1 MADKSSTSA
10 PSGGAMTR
18 TQAVFIGVGAMVGAG
33 IFALLGEAGTIALS
47 AVWISFLIAGI
58 IAALQG
64 YSFAKLGTKHAS
76 ASGMMGYI
84 AAGFGK
90 ESRMTSVFS
99 WLVWA
104 SSMIVVAMVAV
115 SFGTYAATVIMGG
128 GTPSAALTQVMATV
142 IIIGVVLLSALGGSG
157 AVAKIQ
163 SVVIRL
169 VIIVLLSL
177 AVVTMWTA
185 DWSMLAP
192 STYPS
197 VSAIIGSIALTFFAF
212 LGFGVISYTA
222 KDLKN
227 QNDMG
232 PATYIALAIATSTYV
247 AISLGVFGQLT
258 PAQVTAAGPT
268 AIALAA
274 QTALTK
280 MAGGFSGQAAYAVV
294 TITAMLSTA
303 GAVNA
308 TVYPVPGLLGSLAE
322 QGVFPPFF
330 GTKKGRFPISLLLT
344 GLLIIVLVW
353 AFDLSAIASLG
364 SAVALLIF
372 LMISIGHF
380 KIRKDTGASAAL
392 LVLGILTVV
401 ITLLG
406 FFATTIQTS
415 PASLVAFVALA
426 VIAVVVDSIWRSV
439 RGKREPAV

>member
-1 MADKSSTSA
+1 MSDKGGAVTT
-10 PSGGAMTR
+10 SGGTMTR
-18 TQAVFIGVGAMVGAG
+18 NQAVFIGVGAMVGAG
-33 IFALLGEAGTIALS
+33 IFALLGEAGAIALS

-90 ESRMTSVFS
+90 GSRVTSTFS

-104 SSMIVVAMVAV
+104 SSSIVVAMVAV
-115 SFGTYAATVIMGG
+115 SFGSYAATVVMGG
-128 GTPSAALTQVMATV
+128 GTPSATLTQAMATLIV
-142 IIIGVVLLSALGGSG
+142 VAVVVLGALGGAG
-157 AVAKIQ
+157 AVARIQ
-163 SVVIRL
+163 SFVIRL
-169 VIIVLLSL
+169 VIIVLLTL
-177 AVVTMWTA
+177 AVFTMWTA

-227 QNDMG
+227 LNDMG
-232 PATYIALAIATSTYV
+232 PATYIALAIATTTYV

-258 PAQVTAAGPT
+258 PDQVAAAGPT

-274 QTALTK
+274 QTALAK
-280 MAGGFSGQAAYAVV
+280 LAGSASGQGAYAIV

-303 GAVNA
+303 GAVNS
-308 TVYPVPGLLGSLAE
+308 TVYPVPGLLGSLAK
-322 QGVFPPFF
+322 QGIFPPVFAASR
-330 GTKKGRFPISLLLT
+330 GRFPRSLLIT
-344 GLLIIVLVW
+344 GVLIIAQVW
-353 AFDLSAIASLG
+353 LLDLSAIASLG

-372 LMISIGHF
+372 LIISVGHF
-380 KIRKDTGASAAL
+380 RIREQTGANAAL
-392 LVLGILTVV
+392 LGLGILTVV
-401 ITLLG
+401 VTLIG
-406 FFATTIQTS
+406 FFATTLKTS
-415 PASLVAFVALA
+415 PASLVAFVGLTVAA
-426 VIAVVVDSIWRSV
+426 VIADTIWRSV
-439 RGKREPAV
+439 RDNSAEA

>member
-1 MADKSSTSA
+1 
-10 PSGGAMTR
+10 
-18 TQAVFIGVGAMVGAG
+18 MVGAG
-33 IFALLGEAGTIALS
+33 IFALLGEAGAIALS

-64 YSFAKLGTKHAS
+64 YSFAKLGRKHAS

-90 ESRMTSVFS
+90 DSRMTSVFS

-115 SFGTYAATVIMGG
+115 SFGSYAATVVMGG
-128 GTPSAALTQVMATV
+128 GTPSAALTQGMATL
-142 IIIGVVLLSALGGSG
+142 IIVGVVVLSALGGSG

-163 SVVIRL
+163 SFVIRL
-169 VIIVLLSL
+169 VIIVLLGL
-177 AVVTMWTA
+177 AVITMWSA

-222 KDLKN
+222 KDLKDP
-227 QNDMG
+227 NDMG

-258 PAQVTAAGPT
+258 PDQVTAAGPT

-274 QTALTK
+274 QTALAK
-280 MAGGFSGQAAYAVV
+280 LAGSASGQGAYAVV

-401 ITLLG
+401 ITLVG

-426 VIAVVVDSIWRSV
+426 IIAVVVDTWWRAV
-439 RGKREPAV
+439 RGKRGSAA